1 MARLR
6 PTRISFCAQIN
17 GTCGGASAGSGP
29 SKAEA
34 AAIRN
39 HTAQDERH
47 SGKTGQKQKASLI
60 ERSST
65 CRSKNARTDL
75 RLAVNSVAVA
85 FLNRKRV

>member
-6 PTRISFCAQIN
+6 PTRIGFRAQIN

-29 SKAEA
+29 SNTEA

-47 SGKTGQKQKASLI
+47 SGKTGQKQKVSLI
-60 ERSST
+60 ERSSS
-65 CRSKNARTDL
+65 RGSKNARTDL
-75 RLAVNSVAVA
+75 RLAVNPIAVA
-85 FLNRKRV
+85 FRYRKRV